1 MNPLLSQDM
10 AIVENLYG
18 TNAINHRMFG
28 TIDDIDIELNV
39 NMGFLDVSICRVGK
53 RGGDCCGMCIQSSIF
68 LDQLLF
74 SIENEI
80 APLSKNVNYTILC
93 RFPNTVKCS

>member
-53 RGGDCCGMCIQSSIF
+53 
-68 LDQLLF
+68 
-74 SIENEI
+74 
-80 APLSKNVNYTILC
+80 
-93 RFPNTVKCS
+93 

>member
-18 TNAINHRMFG
+18 QNAINHRMFG

-39 NMGFLDVSICRVGK
+39 NMAFLDVSI
-53 RGGDCCGMCIQSSIF
+53 
-68 LDQLLF
+68 
-74 SIENEI
+74 N
-80 APLSKNVNYTILC
+80 
-93 RFPNTVKCS
+93 